1 MIKLDNIA
9 EQLFNKIR
17 GRFSKVTIGDSEGN
31 VTNEPNLAR
40 YFDFDYTVGGDK
52 SLGNVSVSLDEEEG
66 LVVMFSKDFVE
77 GSYGSTKDD
86 WYNFLKEMRQ
96 FAKKRLMKFEVRDL
110 NRSNLTRRDY
120 QFLAQNRPGDKT
132 MQESKMYG
140 TNKTSFQKIG
150 NAKIHIKHSA
160 PINTE
165 SVNSRTGKI
174 GSIFIESP
182 DGEKFK
188 YPFKHLSGARALAR
202 HVAEGGHAYDD
213 FGKHITGLSGEMA
226 KLRKFNTYMN
236 RSSVMAEALQEYT
249 DIVKERVNNIK
260 KEIQNLQKPAYYT
273 SALESFEPSIVED
286 VPTDV
291 ADAWIDQLTVKQFN
305 EELKDVFPYIY
316 NLVGET
322 KVKEIALEDIITE
335 ADQYVV
341 KAGDTVASI
350 ARKAGVPVDT
360 IIKNNNLDDKATIY
374 PGQKLA
380 IPPKGV
386 AEEVGVDDVTKTGSI
401 DKLEGPA
408 ATVKIRPGM
417 TLFAIAKMFNDL
429 NNHGGDIEEFIKE
442 IMQANGIMDPRKLQV
457 GDVIEIPYSMGTNA
471 SGSSRGLPP
480 GGFTAYETAV
490 DEAIEGLMGQFAEP
504 ITEARA
510 CNCNEDC
517 ACGGNCGPDCN
528 CGPGCGSVTESK
540 KKLSEHDTGL
550 QLNTEKVKD
559 LINRFVA
566 WANKETPPVA
576 DVDPAD
582 VDAAIRFNDI
592 TPMSEISQEIWD
604 TAHELAGEDVVTL
617 DHWDKATE
625 QVISALPEDEQAFVR
640 QQLNVPDPTDSKG
653 NIDLSKLPP
662 EFAKWFKKLKDWA
675 AETYK
680 NIDPRNPNVDPG
692 ADEQFNDYPDAIRRL
707 GEDGHDE
714 ATAKI
719 IERLTKLLKK
729 AEAAGDKEKA
739 EKIKATIDSLMP
751 NYGIEDPRGPEY
763 TGIGLGTKLS
773 SSMYDEASVRGGQ
786 KAWNARYKKHETA
799 LQQAI
804 DLYTPKDPSRFVTA
818 LRKLLMSDD
827 DFRDWYTAS
836 KTSSHVLDKAMAI
849 VDEIGSSK
857 SEGNE
862 FTKALAKARANNDD
876 EMEVDGKKIPVTEFI
891 LSYFDRHTGQFPK
904 GETAVLTMVEKE
916 YGENFI
922 KPAQEFIEQIHNKV
936 SEIMGYKDN
945 ELGEGFDPEH
955 FDDEVEMEIPGDDG
969 EMDDATI
976 SYTATII
983 DGKPVVHPRSIRASA
998 HGNNPNAKLA
1008 NDDETATYIAQQDK
1022 EVLAILQQHAEELW
1036 AERDND
1042 YKGGYGESE
1051 ELNRITALAGI
1062 R

>member
-1 MIKLDNIA
+1 MIKLDKIA

-17 GRFSKVTIGDSEGN
+17 GRFPKVTIGDSEGN
-31 VTNEPNLAR
+31 VTNEPDLAR
-40 YFDFDYTVGGDK
+40 YFDFDYIIGEDT
-52 SLGNVSVSLDEEEG
+52 SLGNVSISLDEEEG

-77 GSYGSTKDD
+77 GSYGSTKND

-132 MQESKMYG
+132 MSESRMYG

-150 NAKIHIKHSA
+150 KAKLSIKHSA
-160 PINTE
+160 PINME
-165 SVNSRTGKI
+165 NANSRTGKI
-174 GSIFIESP
+174 SSIFIESP
-182 DGEKFK
+182 DGEKFR
-188 YPFKHLSGARALAR
+188 YPYKHLSGARALAR

-213 FGKHITGLSGEMA
+213 FGKHITNLSGEMA

-249 DIVKERVNNIK
+249 DVVKERVNSIK
-260 KEIQNLQKPAYYT
+260 KEIQNLQKESYYKT
-273 SALESFEPSIVED
+273 ALENFEPSIVED
-286 VPTDV
+286 VPTDIS
-291 ADAWIDQLTVKQFN
+291 DAWVEQLTVKQFN

-322 KVKEIALEDIITE
+322 KVKDITLEDIISESDAHTVQRGE
-335 ADQYVV
+335 
-341 KAGDTVASI
+341 TVATI
-350 ARKAGVPVDT
+350 AKRTGASVDE
-360 IIKNNNLDDKATIY
+360 IIRLNNLDANATIY

-380 IPPKGV
+380 LPATGV
-386 AEEVGVDDVTKTGSI
+386 TEEIGIDDVTKTGSI

-429 NNHGGDIEEFIKE
+429 NNHGGDIDEFVKE

-457 GDVIEIPYSMGTNA
+457 GDVIDIPYSMGTSA

-490 DEAIEGLMGQFAEP
+490 DEAIDNLMGQFAEP
-504 ITEARA
+504 VNEARA

-517 ACGGNCGPDCN
+517 ACGGNCTPSCN
-528 CGPGCGSVTESK
+528 CGPGCGSVNESIN
-540 KKLSEHDTGL
+540 EHDTGM
-550 QLNTEKVKD
+550 QLNTEKVQD

-566 WANKETPPVA
+566 WANKETPPPA
-576 DVDPAD
+576 DVDPED
-582 VDAAIRFNDI
+582 VEASIRFSDI
-592 TPMSEISQEIWD
+592 TPMSEISQDIWD
-604 TAHELAGEDVVTL
+604 TAHELAGEGVVTL
-617 DHWDKATE
+617 EHWDKATE
-625 QVISALPEDEQAFVR
+625 QVINALPEDEQAFVR

-653 NIDLSKLPP
+653 NVDIKKLPA
-662 EFAKWFKKLKDWA
+662 EFAKWFKKLQKWA
-675 AETYK
+675 AESYK
-680 NIDPRNPNVDPG
+680 NLGFNPYDD
-692 ADEQFNDYPDAIRRL
+692 AESDEEHEEYPDAIRRL
-707 GEDGHDE
+707 GEENHTDADYS
-714 ATAKI
+714 KLI
-719 IERLTKLLKK
+719 DRLTKLLKK

-751 NYGIEDPRGPEY
+751 NYGIEDPRGAAY
-763 TGIGLGTKLS
+763 THIGPGTVLS
-773 SSMYDEASVRGGQ
+773 HSMY
-786 KAWNARYKKHETA
+786 
-799 LQQAI
+799 
-804 DLYTPKDPSRFVTA
+804 
-818 LRKLLMSDD
+818 
-827 DFRDWYTAS
+827 
-836 KTSSHVLDKAMAI
+836 
-849 VDEIGSSK
+849 
-857 SEGNE
+857 SEGI
-862 FTKALAKARANNDD
+862 D
-876 EMEVDGKKIPVTEFI
+876 KKLPISEFI

-922 KPAQEFIEQIHNKV
+922 KPAQAFIEQVHNKV
-936 SEIMGYKDN
+936 SEVMGYKDN
-945 ELGEGFDPEH
+945 ELEEGFDPEH

-1022 EVLAILQQHAEELW
+1022 EVLATLQQHAEELW

-1051 ELNRITALAGI
+1051 ELNRITSLAGL

>member
-1 MIKLDNIA
+1 MIKLDKIA

-17 GRFSKVTIGDSEGN
+17 GRFPKVTIGDSEGN
-31 VTNEPNLAR
+31 VTNEPDLAR
-40 YFDFDYTVGGDK
+40 YFDFDYIIGEDT
-52 SLGNVSVSLDEEEG
+52 SLGNVSISLDEEEG

-77 GSYGSTKDD
+77 GSYGSTKND

-132 MQESKMYG
+132 MSESRMYG

-150 NAKIHIKHSA
+150 KAKLSIKHSA
-160 PINTE
+160 PINME
-165 SVNSRTGKI
+165 NANSRTGKI
-174 GSIFIESP
+174 SSIFIESP

-188 YPFKHLSGARALAR
+188 YPYKHLSGARALAR

-213 FGKHITGLSGEMA
+213 FGKHITNLSGEMA

-249 DIVKERVNNIK
+249 DVVKERVNSIK
-260 KEIQNLQKPAYYT
+260 KEIQNLQKESYYKT
-273 SALESFEPSIVED
+273 ALENFEPSIVED
-286 VPTDV
+286 VPTDIS
-291 ADAWIDQLTVKQFN
+291 DAWVEQLTVKQFN

-322 KVKEIALEDIITE
+322 KVQDITLEDIISESDAHTVQRGE
-335 ADQYVV
+335 
-341 KAGDTVASI
+341 TVATI
-350 ARKAGVPVDT
+350 AKRTGASVDE
-360 IIKNNNLDDKATIY
+360 IIRLNNLDANATIY

-380 IPPKGV
+380 LPATGV
-386 AEEVGVDDVTKTGSI
+386 TEEIGIDDVTKTGSI

-429 NNHGGDIEEFIKE
+429 NNHGGDINDFVKE
-442 IMQANGIMDPRKLQV
+442 IMQANGIMDPRNLQV
-457 GDVIEIPYSMGTNA
+457 GDVIDIPYSMGTNA

-490 DEAIEGLMGQFAEP
+490 DEAIDNLMGQFAEP
-504 ITEARA
+504 VNEARA

-517 ACGGNCGPDCN
+517 ACGGNCTPSCN
-528 CGPGCGSVTESK
+528 CGPGCGSVNESIN
-540 KKLSEHDTGL
+540 EHDTGM
-550 QLNTEKVKD
+550 QLNTEKVQD

-566 WANKETPPVA
+566 WANKETPPPA
-576 DVDPAD
+576 DVDPED
-582 VDAAIRFNDI
+582 VDAAIRFSDI
-592 TPMSEISQEIWD
+592 TPMSEITQEIWD
-604 TAHELAGEDVVTL
+604 TAHELAGDDVVTL

-625 QVISALPEDEQAFVR
+625 QVINALPEDEQAFVR
-640 QQLNVPDPTDSKG
+640 QQLNVPDPKDPKG
-653 NIDLSKLPP
+653 NVDIKKLPA

-707 GEDGHDE
+707 GEDNHTD
-714 ATAKI
+714 ADNAKLI
-719 IERLTKLLKK
+719 AKLTELLKK

-739 EKIKATIDSLMP
+739 EKIKATIDGLMP
-751 NYGIEDPRGPEY
+751 NYGIKDPRGPEY
-763 TGIGLGTKLS
+763 TGIGPGTQLS
-773 SSMYDEASVRGGQ
+773 SSMY
-786 KAWNARYKKHETA
+786 
-799 LQQAI
+799 
-804 DLYTPKDPSRFVTA
+804 
-818 LRKLLMSDD
+818 
-827 DFRDWYTAS
+827 
-836 KTSSHVLDKAMAI
+836 
-849 VDEIGSSK
+849 
-857 SEGNE
+857 SEGI
-862 FTKALAKARANNDD
+862 D
-876 EMEVDGKKIPVTEFI
+876 KKLPISEFI

-922 KPAQEFIEQIHNKV
+922 KPAQAFIEQVHNKV
-936 SEIMGYKDN
+936 SEVMGYKDN
-945 ELGEGFDPEH
+945 DLEEGFDPEH

-969 EMDDATI
+969 EMDDATV

-1008 NDDETATYIAQQDK
+1008 NDDKTATYIAQQDK
-1022 EVLAILQQHAEELW
+1022 EVLATLQQHAEELW

-1051 ELNRITALAGI
+1051 ELNRITSLAGL

>member
-1 MIKLDNIA
+1 MIKLDKIA

-17 GRFSKVTIGDSEGN
+17 GRFPKVTIGDSEGN
-31 VTNEPNLAR
+31 VTNEPDLAR
-40 YFDFDYTVGGDK
+40 YFDFDYIIGEDT
-52 SLGNVSVSLDEEEG
+52 SLGNVSISLDEEEG

-77 GSYGSTKDD
+77 GSYGSTKND

-132 MQESKMYG
+132 MSESRMYG

-150 NAKIHIKHSA
+150 KAKLSIKHSA
-160 PINTE
+160 PINME
-165 SVNSRTGKI
+165 NANSRTGKI
-174 GSIFIESP
+174 SSIFIESP
-182 DGEKFK
+182 DGEKFR
-188 YPFKHLSGARALAR
+188 YPYKHLSGARALAR

-213 FGKHITGLSGEMA
+213 FGKHITNLSGEMA

-249 DIVKERVNNIK
+249 DVVKERVNSIK
-260 KEIQNLQKPAYYT
+260 KEIQNLQKESYYKT
-273 SALESFEPSIVED
+273 ALENFEPSIVED
-286 VPTDV
+286 VPTDIS
-291 ADAWIDQLTVKQFN
+291 DAWVEQLTVKQFN

-322 KVKEIALEDIITE
+322 KVQDITLEDIISESDAHTVQRGE
-335 ADQYVV
+335 
-341 KAGDTVASI
+341 TVATI
-350 ARKAGVPVDT
+350 AKRTGASVDE
-360 IIKNNNLDDKATIY
+360 IIRLNNLDANATIY

-380 IPPKGV
+380 LPATGV
-386 AEEVGVDDVTKTGSI
+386 TEEIGIDDVTKTGSI

-429 NNHGGDIEEFIKE
+429 NNHGGDINDFVKE

-457 GDVIEIPYSMGTNA
+457 GDVIDIPYSMGTNA

-490 DEAIEGLMGQFAEP
+490 DEAIDNLMGQFAEP
-504 ITEARA
+504 VNEARA

-517 ACGGNCGPDCN
+517 ACGGNCTPSCN
-528 CGPGCGSVTESK
+528 CGPGCGSVNESIN
-540 KKLSEHDTGL
+540 EHDTGM
-550 QLNTEKVKD
+550 QLNTEKVQD

-566 WANKETPPVA
+566 WANKETPPPA
-576 DVDPAD
+576 DVDPED
-582 VDAAIRFNDI
+582 VDASIRFSDI
-592 TPMSEISQEIWD
+592 TPMSEITQEIWD
-604 TAHELAGEDVVTL
+604 TAHELAGDDVVTL

-625 QVISALPEDEQAFVR
+625 KVINALPEDEQAFVR
-640 QQLNVPDPTDSKG
+640 QQLNVPDPTDPKG
-653 NIDLSKLPP
+653 NVDIKKLPAD
-662 EFAKWFKKLKDWA
+662 FAKWFKKLQKWA
-675 AETYK
+675 ADSYK
-680 NIDPRNPNVDPG
+680 NLGFNPYDD
-692 ADEQFNDYPDAIRRL
+692 AESDEEHEDYPDAIRRL
-707 GEDGHDE
+707 GEENHTD
-714 ATAKI
+714 AANNKLIAK
-719 IERLTKLLKK
+719 LTELLRK

-739 EKIKATIDSLMP
+739 EKIKATIDDLMSD
-751 NYGIEDPRGPEY
+751 YGIKDPRGPEF
-763 TGIGLGTKLS
+763 TGVGPNTKLS
-773 SSMYDEASVRGGQ
+773 YSMY
-786 KAWNARYKKHETA
+786 
-799 LQQAI
+799 
-804 DLYTPKDPSRFVTA
+804 
-818 LRKLLMSDD
+818 
-827 DFRDWYTAS
+827 
-836 KTSSHVLDKAMAI
+836 
-849 VDEIGSSK
+849 
-857 SEGNE
+857 SEGIDN
-862 FTKALAKARANNDD
+862 KLP
-876 EMEVDGKKIPVTEFI
+876 ISEFI

-916 YGENFI
+916 YGEKFI
-922 KPAQEFIEQIHNKV
+922 KPAQAFIEQVHNKV
-936 SEIMGYKDN
+936 SEVMGYKDN
-945 ELGEGFDPEH
+945 DLEEGFDPEH

-1008 NDDETATYIAQQDK
+1008 NDDKTATYIAQQDK
-1022 EVLAILQQHAEELW
+1022 EVLATLQQHAEELW

-1051 ELNRITALAGI
+1051 ELNRITSLAGL

>member
-249 DIVKERVNNIK
+249 DVVKERVNNIK
-260 KEIQNLQKPAYYT
+260 KEIQNLQKPAYYA

-291 ADAWIDQLTVKQFN
+291 ADAWVDQLTVKQFN

-341 KAGDTVASI
+341 QAGDTVASI

-386 AEEVGVDDVTKTGSI
+386 AEEIGVDDVTKTGSI

-429 NNHGGDIEEFIKE
+429 NNHGGDINDFVKE
-442 IMQANGIMDPRKLQV
+442 IMQANAIMDPRKLQV

-517 ACGGNCGPDCN
+517 ACGGNCGPNCN
-528 CGPGCGSVTESK
+528 CGPDCGSVTESK

-550 QLNTEKVKD
+550 QLNTEKVQD

-566 WANKETPPVA
+566 WANKETPPPA
-576 DVDPAD
+576 DVDPED
-582 VDAAIRFNDI
+582 VDASIRFSEI
-592 TPMSEISQEIWD
+592 TPMSEITQEIWD
-604 TAHELAGEDVVTL
+604 TAHELAGDDVVTL

-640 QQLNVPDPTDSKG
+640 QQLNVPDPTDPKG
-653 NIDLSKLPP
+653 NVDIKKLPA
-662 EFAKWFKKLKDWA
+662 EFAKWFKKLQKWA
-675 AETYK
+675 AESYK
-680 NIDPRNPNVDPG
+680 NLGFNPYDD
-692 ADEQFNDYPDAIRRL
+692 AESDEQVDDYPDAIRRL
-707 GEDGHDE
+707 GEDNHTD
-714 ATAKI
+714 ADNAKLI
-719 IERLTKLLKK
+719 AKLTELLKK

-739 EKIKATIDSLMP
+739 EKIKATIDRLML
-751 NYGIEDPRGPEY
+751 NYHAY
-763 TGIGLGTKLS
+763 TNVTPDTKLS
-773 SSMYDEASVRGGQ
+773 HSMY
-786 KAWNARYKKHETA
+786 
-799 LQQAI
+799 
-804 DLYTPKDPSRFVTA
+804 
-818 LRKLLMSDD
+818 
-827 DFRDWYTAS
+827 
-836 KTSSHVLDKAMAI
+836 
-849 VDEIGSSK
+849 
-857 SEGNE
+857 SEGI
-862 FTKALAKARANNDD
+862 D
-876 EMEVDGKKIPVTEFI
+876 KKLPISEFI

-922 KPAQEFIEQIHNKV
+922 KPAQAFIEQVHNKV
-936 SEIMGYKDN
+936 SEVMGYKDN
-945 ELGEGFDPEH
+945 DLGEGDILNTLGPAIRNIHLTHPEEKKMQAAMQKHKDDAIAMQDAMMDLYSDDPDFKAWIDKDGRRSKTYQSFLRAIGESNNLGEGFDPEH

-1022 EVLAILQQHAEELW
+1022 EVLATLQQHAEELW

-1042 YKGGYGESE
+1042 YKGIEYMKKAGNAKADAEAK
-1051 ELNRITALAGI
+1051 ELNRITALAGL